1 VTVALAAW
9 LGALLAASGAE
20 AQARSSPPPSP
31 EQMQQQIDLMGPA
44 MAKMMENMYGGMLR
58 ALAKPESAEQLA
70 TFMKNYR
77 DALVAK
83 GFSHVEHHLYPAV
96 PTCRLPVLA
105 RRLDAAAPE
114 LAARRVFR

>member
-1 VTVALAAW
+1 MMTVALAAW
-9 LGALLAASGAE
+9 LGAVLAASGAE
-20 AQARSSPPPSP
+20 AQTRPAPAPAQ
-31 EQMQQQIDLMGPA
+31 EQIQQQMDMMGPA

-83 GFSHVEHHLYPAV
+83 GFSPDEAMQIVKGTGMPTMPASK
-96 PTCRLPVLA
+96 
-105 RRLDAAAPE
+105 
-114 LAARRVFR
+114 

>member
-1 VTVALAAW
+1 MTVALAAW

-31 EQMQQQIDLMGPA
+31 EQMQQQIDMMGPA

-96 PTCRLPVLA
+96 PTCRLPLLA
-105 RRLDAAAPE
+105 KRLDAVAPE
-114 LAARRVFR
+114 LAARRVF